1 MSGQMTGS
9 ESLMTDELIS
19 RARAGDAVAFQ
30 KLTESHRRELHV
42 HCYRMLGCLQ
52 DAEDTLQETLLA
64 AWQGFKGFEGR
75 ASLRTWL
82 YRIAT
87 NRCLNAR
94 RSASRRPA
102 KAWDVPG
109 VEPPEPTRLGEV
121 PWLDPFPD
129 SLLDEGATD
138 APLGPEVRYA
148 QTESISLAFVAAL
161 QVLPRRQLAVLILSD
176 ILGFEA
182 SEIASMIDSTV
193 DSVNSALK
201 RARANLR
208 QRMQTSADRPRP
220 PAMGSPAEEAIVA
233 KFVRAYESADLDAL
247 VALFTDDVFMSMPP
261 YPLEYEGRDPVA
273 RFCALIFGGGRKF
286 SLVPTRAN
294 GQPAFGAYV
303 HSASGVPQGIGVIA
317 VSLSGE
323 RICAFTFF
331 EQSALPWFGLPLSLP
346 TSASDSGAT

>member
-1 MSGQMTGS
+1 MSGQMT
-9 ESLMTDELIS
+9 DELIA
-19 RARAGDAVAFQ
+19 RARAGDTVAFQ
-30 KLTESHRRELHV
+30 KLTEPHRRELLV
-42 HCYRMLGCLQ
+42 HCYRMQGCLQ

-94 RSASRRPA
+94 RAASRRPA

-129 SLLDEGATD
+129 SLLDERAID
-138 APLGPEVRYA
+138 APLSPEDRYL

-176 ILGFEA
+176 TLGFEA
-182 SEIASMIDSTV
+182 GEVAGMIDSSV
-193 DSVNSALK
+193 ASVNSALK
-201 RARANLR
+201 RARANLQLKMPSR
-208 QRMQTSADRPRP
+208 GDRPRP
-220 PAMGSPAEEAIVA
+220 PVMGSPAEAAIVA
-233 KFVRAYESADLDAL
+233 KFVRAYEGADMDAL

-261 YPLEYEGRDPVA
+261 IPLEYEGRDAVA
-273 RFCALIFGGGRKF
+273 RFCAMLFRVVPRF
-286 SLVPTRAN
+286 TLTPTRAN
-294 GQPAFGAYV
+294 GQPAFGAYM
-303 HSASGVPQGIGVIA
+303 HSASDVRQGGGVIA
-317 VSLSGE
+317 LALSGD
-323 RICAFTFF
+323 RICAITCF
-331 EQSALPWFGLPLSLP
+331 EQSALPWFGLPLSLQV
-346 TSASDSGAT
+346 